1 MAKNPKRQSRD
12 ELPEPTPAQE
22 AREEEK
28 RSGLWEDLEWW
39 PDDMLWNYPPDF
51 PEEP

>member
-1 MAKNPKRQSRD
+1 MSKWRVND
-12 ELPEPTPAQE
+12 ELPEPTPAEEAQE
-22 AREEEK
+22 EDK

-39 PDDMLWNYPPDF
+39 PEDMLWNYPPDF